1 MSNLSS
7 MKMLF
12 LFFTFLPL
20 FSCSKSEVPDTDVL
34 QPIPDIIINNVNKS
48 VMLNLINNVRA
59 SGCTC
64 GTTKMPAVPKLEWN
78 DTLSKAAYLHSVDM
92 KTNSYFSHT
101 GLDGRQPWDRLT
113 SLGFKWTATGENI
126 AQGQQSETLVMEA
139 WLRSEG
145 HCMNIMDARF
155 RFMGAGMKDLYWTQV
170 FAR

>member
-92 KTNSYFSHT
+92 KTNSYFYSKKKP
-101 GLDGRQPWDRLT
+101 GFSKKWISKKWIFENLDFQKMDFYKTWIFHEKKFYLKY
-113 SLGFKWTATGENI
+113 S
-126 AQGQQSETLVMEA
+126 
-139 WLRSEG
+139 
-145 HCMNIMDARF
+145 NIMD
-155 RFMGAGMKDLYWTQV
+155 KNN
-170 FAR
+170 